1 MSDSLL
7 AVTTLPGSSVRT
19 GESHVRVQ
27 QIVLVHAPAP
37 GPFVPMALTGSA
49 LSIGRAPGDGDRF
62 FVPDPEVSRTHVR
75 LDREGDGPWILS
87 DCGSR
92 NGTLVDGVRTPRA
105 ELHDGAVI
113 RIGQSLL
120 VFVDVVLAPGA
131 AVGPGARGL
140 WGNSLRMQAL
150 RGEIA
155 LVAARPVPVLI
166 LGETGAGKERVAQ
179 ELHLQS
185 GRAGRFVPMNCA
197 AIPEALAETEL
208 FGHAAGAFTG
218 ATAKND
224 GVFVAAEGGTLFL
237 DEIGELPS
245 AIQPKLLRALA
256 TGEIKAVGRSDVR
269 AVDVRVVG
277 ATHRD
282 IHASVAT
289 ATFREDLFARLSAW
303 TLHVPPLRDRR
314 DDVLALASSFLVE
327 KRCSIAWSPD
337 VAESLLL
344 CAWPY
349 NVRQLEQVIY
359 AAAVRAERAGM
370 IGVEHL
376 PAELTSAVSA
386 RAPVASR
393 QSAGEPPLDVLV
405 SRTAVPT
412 AAQFKLVVERHG
424 GNMARVA
431 TFFGKDRRQIYRWAE
446 RFGVDP
452 GSFRDG
458 DGAA

>member
-7 AVTTLPGSSVRT
+7 AVTTLPGSSVQT
-19 GESHVRVQ
+19 GESPVRVQ

-37 GPFVPMALTGSA
+37 GPFVPMALTGSSV
-49 LSIGRAPGDGDRF
+49 SIGRAPGDGDRF

-105 ELHDGAVI
+105 PLHDGAVI

-120 VFVDVVLAPGA
+120 VFVDVVLPPGA
-131 AVGPGARGL
+131 ALVPGARGL

-237 DEIGELPS
+237 DEIGELPG

-256 TGEIKAVGRSDVR
+256 TGEIKAVGRSEVR
-269 AVDVRVVG
+269 TVDVRIVG

-282 IHASVAT
+282 IRASSAA
-289 ATFREDLFARLSAW
+289 ATFRQDLFARLEAW
-303 TLHVPPLRDRR
+303 TLQVPPLRDRR
-314 DDVLALASSFLVE
+314 DDVLALASSFLIE
-327 KRCSIAWSPD
+327 KCCPIAWSPD
-337 VAESLLL
+337 AAESLLL
-344 CAWPY
+344 CDWPY

-376 PAELTSAVSA
+376 PAELTSAVAA
-386 RAPVASR
+386 RTPALPRQIAS
-393 QSAGEPPLDVLV
+393 EPPLDVLV

-424 GNMARVA
+424 GNMAKVA

-452 GSFRDG
+452 GSFREG
-458 DGAA
+458 DGAD